1 MRTNS
6 IIIIVFLLT
15 WMNLNLRGQ
24 SGAEVI
30 DYQTRISVDRNYIV
44 TDKKL
49 IIQINNQASDWI
61 ADISIPFQDGDI
73 LDILDAT
80 ITDHGGKVVRTLKK
94 SDIKV
99 VSDISAGTFY
109 EDRYCK
115 QFSLFW
121 KEYPYTIEYSYR
133 IKSSKYI
140 FVARWYPYYYTS
152 LPVHKAS
159 LTVELP
165 QWYKG
170 RLDQQG
176 NLDFKADTI
185 NKILV
190 YTWESKDLPLLRE
203 EYFAKPFY
211 EVIPHVLVVPDEFN
225 YIEKGELVSWQ
236 AFGNWVERLNSGLD
250 ILTPEEGRKVDALIE
265 GIYDSEEKIRI
276 LYHYLQDHTH
286 YVNISIEV
294 GSMKPYPASYVCTN
308 KYGDCK
314 ALTIYMK
321 ALLRRAGIQS
331 FYALINAGS
340 NAMQVYRSIP
350 GSWFN
355 HVILCVPIE
364 KDTIW
369 LENTSAYTPTG
380 YLGSFTQGRFALLV
394 NGNESRLV
402 KTPAL
407 SHKEVNEISKY
418 ELTLDQSGSGTSRV
432 TKQLKGKSFDNFSA
446 YKVTL
451 SDRDLHDKINELLP
465 LNDFE
470 LTDWT
475 FDEQNRDESW
485 IGLICNGKVRN
496 QIRQLGKTL
505 VLTPVYDELPQ
516 LERPDKRVNPVRIN
530 YPLAWTDTLCYS
542 ISFTGLFNTVLP
554 RDARIES
561 KYGYYRF
568 TSSDINGKIQIVR
581 EISINRGEYSL
592 EEYKAFYD
600 FYSALKD
607 SLEKTHVIFKSE

>member
-1 MRTNS
+1 MV
-6 IIIIVFLLT
+6 IIVFLLT
-15 WMNLNLRGQ
+15 WLNFNLRGQ
-24 SGAEVI
+24 SGAEII
-30 DYQTRISVDRNYIV
+30 DYQTRISVDRNDIV
-44 TDKKL
+44 IDRKL

-61 ADISIPFQDGDI
+61 ADISVPFQDGDI
-73 LDILDAT
+73 LDIIDAT
-80 ITDHGGKVVRTLKK
+80 ITDHDGKVVRTLKK

-152 LPVHKAS
+152 VPVHKAS

-165 QWYKG
+165 QWFKG
-170 RLDQQG
+170 RLYQQG
-176 NLDFKADTI
+176 KLDFKADTI
-185 NKILV
+185 NKMLV

-203 EYFAKPFY
+203 EYIAKPFY
-211 EVIPHVLVVPDEFN
+211 EVIPHVLAVPDEFD
-225 YIEKGELVSWQ
+225 YIEKGELVTWQ

-250 ILTPEEGRKVDALIE
+250 ILTPEEGGKVDALLK
-265 GIYDSEEKIRI
+265 GISDPNEKIRI
-276 LYHYLQDHTH
+276 LYHYLQDYTH

-294 GSMKPYPASYVCTN
+294 GGMKPYPASYVCTN

-321 ALLRRAGIQS
+321 ALLRYAGIQS
-331 FYALINAGS
+331 FYALVNAGT
-340 NAMQVYRSIP
+340 NAVQVDRSIP

-369 LENTSAYTPTG
+369 LENTSPYTPSG
-380 YLGSFTQGRFALLV
+380 YLGSFTQARLALVV
-394 NGNESRLV
+394 NGIESRLV
-402 KTPAL
+402 QTPAL
-407 SHKEVNEISKY
+407 RQEEVREISKY
-418 ELTLDQSGSGTSRV
+418 EFTLNQSGSGSSRI
-432 TKQLKGKSFDNFSA
+432 TKQLRGKSFDNFSA

-451 SDRDLHDKINELLP
+451 SEHDLHDKINEILP

-470 LTDWT
+470 LTDWA
-475 FDEQNRDESW
+475 FNEHNRDESW

-505 VLTPVYDELPQ
+505 VLTPVYDKLPE
-516 LERPDKRVNPVRIN
+516 LERPDKRVSPVRIN
-530 YPLAWTDTLCYS
+530 YPIAWTDTLCYS
-542 ISFTGLFNTVLP
+542 ISFTGPSTTILP
-554 RDARIES
+554 RDVMIES
-561 KYGYYRF
+561 KYGNYKF
-568 TSSDINGKIQIVR
+568 KAGEINGTIQIVR
-581 EISINRGEYSL
+581 EITINRGEYSL

-607 SLEKTHVIFKSE
+607 SLEKTYIKFYPG